1 MIISYD
7 KRTSEFVFFFFFFM
21 IMLITKRK
29 KMLNGQR
36 YRVLRR

>member
-29 KMLNGQR
+29 NVER
-36 YRVLRR
+36 TEI